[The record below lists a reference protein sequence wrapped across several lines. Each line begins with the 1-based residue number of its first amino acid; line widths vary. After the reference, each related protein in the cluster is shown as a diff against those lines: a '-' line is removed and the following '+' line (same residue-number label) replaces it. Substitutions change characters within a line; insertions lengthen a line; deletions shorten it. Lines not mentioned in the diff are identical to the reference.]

1 MKKLLLT
8 ISLFVF
14 SQSGFIEEYP
24 NSWKMNIQCKDSR
37 DTWSEGHFVVDLAD
51 VVYLTPTS
59 PNAFD
64 PSIRRFN

>member
-1 MKKLLLT
+1 MKKIFIFLIFLL
-8 ISLFVF
+8 F
-14 SQSGFIEEYP
+14 SASSFAEQYP